1 MKQTLIK
8 RIVSITLASAM
19 CLSAVLTG
27 CSTGGSS
34 KGSGSTA
41 AASET
46 VSATK
51 AATDANADS
60 GKYPSGSSLPH
71 YTIGIVIH
79 STQDFLTSHL
89 KDYLDYLGKSYNV
102 DFKFDVIENF
112 SDDTYLNAI
121 ENLCSQGVNGVICT
135 NFSGTA
141 IMKGISIC
149 QSHKVYMGVG
159 FSQVTDSSIRDAA
172 INNKYYVGSAY
183 ENDFK
188 AGYDI
193 VRTLADKGCKNIAAM
208 GYTPGLTSHDRRWS
222 GMMQAFKDNP
232 NIKKV
237 GEYKGTNWTPALQN
251 FLATNSDMDG
261 VAITLLGMELCS
273 QPIKAA
279 GKEGKVK
286 IGCLDFSDKSLE
298 GLKSGELAITVGGQF
313 VDILFP
319 FLLMY
324 NKLAGTPLSDKAEE
338 IQVPMVECTTAQQF
352 EDYMKYVNGDIWPWT
367 ADETKAFVKKF
378 NPNAKIGDLVDAAAS
393 YSTANVKQRHA
404 QWFK

>member
-1 MKQTLIK
+1 MKQQLIK
-8 RIVSITLASAM
+8 RITSIALAAAM
-19 CLSAVLTG
+19 CLSTAFTG
-27 CSTGGSS
+27 CSGSS
-34 KGSGSTA
+34 SGKSADSTA
-41 AASET
+41 A
-46 VSATK
+46 VSTAVSTSK
-51 AATDANADS
+51 TQTDANADS
-60 GKYPSGSSLPH
+60 GKYPSGSSLTH

-102 DFKFDVIENF
+102 DFKFQIIENF

-149 QSHKVYMGVG
+149 QSHKVYMGIG
-159 FSQVTDSSIRDAA
+159 FSQITDSSIRDSA
-172 INNKYYVGSAY
+172 INNPYYVGAAY
-183 ENDFK
+183 EYEFK

-193 VRTLADKGCKNIAAM
+193 VNTLASKGCKNIAAM
-208 GYTPGLTSHDRRWS
+208 GYTPGITCHDRRWS
-222 GMMQAFKDNP
+222 GMMQAFKDNT

-237 GEYKGTNWTPALQN
+237 GEYRGTNWTPALQN

-273 QPIKAA
+273 QPIKAV
-279 GKEGKVK
+279 GKQGKVK
-286 IGCLDFSDKSLE
+286 IACLDFSEKSLE

-313 VDILFP
+313 VDTVFP

-324 NKLAGTPLSDKAEE
+324 NKLVGTPLSDKAEE
-338 IQVPMVECTTAQQF
+338 IQIPMVECTTAQQF
-352 EDYMKYVNGDIWPWT
+352 EDYMKYVNGSIWPWT

-393 YSTANVKQRHA
+393 YSTANVKARHA

>member
-1 MKQTLIK
+1 MKK
-8 RIVSITLASAM
+8 RFLKRATSLALAAAM
-19 CLSAVLTG
+19 CVSMAFTG
-27 CSTGGSS
+27 CS
-34 KGSGSTA
+34 GSGSSSKP
-41 AASET
+41 AASAAPT
-46 VSATK
+46 ASAT
-51 AATDANADS
+51 TANGDS
-60 GKYPSGSSLPH
+60 GKYPAAPTPPH
-71 YTIGIVIH
+71 YTIGTVLP

-89 KDYLDYLGKSYNV
+89 KDYMDYLGKSFNV
-102 DFKFDVIENF
+102 DFKFQIIENF

-141 IMKGISIC
+141 IVKGISIC
-149 QSHKVYMGVG
+149 QSHKIYMGIG
-159 FSQVTDSSIRDAA
+159 FSQITDSSIRDAA
-172 INNKYYVGSAY
+172 LNNPYYVGSAY
-183 ENDFK
+183 ESDFK

-193 VRTLADKGCKNIAAM
+193 VKTLADKGCKNIAAI
-208 GYTPGLTSHDRRWS
+208 GYTPGITCHDRRWA
-222 GMMQAFKDNP
+222 GILQAFKDNP

-237 GEYKGTNWTPALQN
+237 GEYRGTNWTPALQN

-286 IGCLDFSDKSLE
+286 IACVDFSEKSLE
-298 GLKSGELAITVGGQF
+298 GLKSGELAITIGGQF
-313 VDILFP
+313 VDTLFP

-338 IQVPMVECTTAQQF
+338 IQVPLVECTTAQQF
-352 EDYMKYVNGDIWPWT
+352 EDYMKYVNGSIWPWT
-367 ADETKAFVKKF
+367 ADEAKAYVKKF
-378 NPNAKIGDLVDAAAS
+378 NPNAKIGDLINAAAS
-393 YSTANVKQRHA
+393 YSTENVKQRHA